1 MVRGAAPVRGAER
14 RWRTPACSVF
24 AMRRRRHAFAH
35 VRDRERWSLK
45 MTVTA
50 VTASRLAWM
59 RARVRACSTEAVV
72 FSTAAV
78 LALGHAFD
86 DALLLPGAGVP
97 LTRHALALAIAL
109 AATVAAIVRFDSMR
123 PGVRAVTAFTFGV
136 LAAVNGGRHAP
147 HVIHEGTT
155 ANDIAGVLAL
165 AAGVALVGLAAW
177 IPFGHRGERTASP
190 VRRWA
195 IRAAVLPLRLLA
207 AIFFYLP
214 VGMGIVAIPSLRRAA
229 GSPPSADY
237 ESVQL
242 TTADGLDLEAWY
254 RPSHNGAAV
263 LMLSGGGGDIRG
275 TISHAKMLVR
285 HGYGVLLFGGRG
297 TGNSE
302 GTVNS
307 YGWGREKDAAAAL
320 DYLATRDDV
329 RLGRVG
335 ALGLSTGADMAID
348 IAARRHDLNAVVADG
363 TAAISYQDVKQ
374 YNKNPVTRLNGWVLF
389 KALEIIQG
397 RTAPKASLADQIARS
412 HAPSLL
418 IAAGEI
424 EKSWGE
430 LYDHAGGDRSQLWY
444 LPNATHTAA
453 LRQYP
458 RQYERRVIDF
468 FDNHLGQRNILGSDD

>member
-1 MVRGAAPVRGAER
+1 M
-14 RWRTPACSVF
+14 TPT
-24 AMRRRRHAFAH
+24 
-35 VRDRERWSLK
+35 
-45 MTVTA
+45 TVEGP
-50 VTASRLAWM
+50 RLAAL
-59 RARVRACSTEAVV
+59 RARVRTRSTEAVV

-78 LALGHAFD
+78 LALAHAFD
-86 DALLLPGAGVP
+86 DALLLPGGGVP

-109 AATVAAIVRFDSMR
+109 AATLAAIVRFDSMR
-123 PGVRAVTAFTFGV
+123 PGARAPTAFTFGV
-136 LAAVNGGRHAP
+136 LAAVNGGRHAH

-155 ANDIAGVLAL
+155 ANDITGVLAL

-190 VRRWA
+190 VKRWA
-195 IRAAVLPLRLLA
+195 IRAAVLPLGLFA

-214 VGMGIVAIPSLRRAA
+214 VGMAIVDIHSLHRAV

-237 ESVQL
+237 ETVHL
-242 TTADGLDLEAWY
+242 TTSDGLALDAWY
-254 RPSHNGAAV
+254 RPSRNGAAV
-263 LMLSGGGGDIRG
+263 LLMSGGGGDIRG

-285 HGYGVLLFGGRG
+285 HGYGVLLFSGRG

-307 YGWGREKDAAAAL
+307 YGWGREKDAAAGL

-329 RLGRVG
+329 QPGRVG

-389 KALEIIQG
+389 KAIEIIEG
-397 RTAPKASLADQIARS
+397 RTGPKASLADQIARS
-412 HAPSLL
+412 RAPSLL

-468 FDNHLGQRNILGSDD
+468 FDDHLGQRNILGSDD